1 LEDRVRSNRMK
12 TGRCLLAICILI
24 LGLAAPAFCRSTP
37 SLLVAEG
44 GKARAA
50 IVLDRSANAS
60 YQYAASQLQEYLRKL
75 SGVEIRI
82 IPDSQISA
90 QPRPETLIFV
100 GGQEINPA
108 IGPIAKKLALNLDT
122 LKAGGFVIKTG
133 RVKDHPAVVI
143 GGQDGF
149 STMYG
154 VYDLVERLGVTFL
167 LTGDVVPK
175 PRASLSIPGLDVRKE
190 PAFPRRGFLLQD
202 GGYENLTMF
211 SYEDYAK
218 LIDQMAKMKCNY
230 IQFWWFTF
238 EPWLKYSYKGEA
250 KYIGDVS
257 SKESGYLTWAH
268 GGFGSRT
275 TGDVTIGKH
284 WFEQFNKGSRI
295 APPEMQD
302 VQTPDQAYAVA
313 ENLLRRIIQ
322 HAHERGIKVWLA
334 IEMGALPP
342 NLARYC
348 ERVWE
353 LPFNSIF
360 GTFVQPLDPVNRA
373 IQTNRLRALFTIY
386 PNADGYFLVFAEMY
400 PDINTPKYRSFYER
414 ERPKFFQLRELR
426 WPWVVD
432 IAQSSDVV
440 VDSNAGFLD
449 LFKYLLHQRDEI
461 DPKAKIGLMGIGRG
475 YALPVLDKML
485 PRDIPFTDMESSGV
499 WTPAGLP
506 MQDFGGMGTRERTI
520 EPRVDDDF
528 DMLGMQFNVTQYS
541 EKDKIFSDGFKV
553 GLSGFAGQVNRVR
566 GTETNSLYLAEAGWN
581 PNLTPQEFYKDY
593 SQRLFGAAAAPQ
605 MHKAFMTLE
614 KNQLYQAYYN
624 YGFSTMP
631 CCGVLPEV
639 RMAYMY
645 SRQLDPYDGPTVAGW
660 KKFIIDSPGMILRY
674 QGSMSLLS
682 EALGQMQAALL
693 KTAPRGRYELRYMIN
708 RTQSYRGFMQSLVT
722 IRKAYLLFD
731 RAFQEK
737 SKLSHQEFVGEL
749 EKGLSG
755 FKAAKAQAEA
765 ATREYAE
772 IMDSPSDLGVLYH
785 MNARGILGMSM
796 VCETMQNVV
805 NFQEGKPYL
814 KHVPWDTRLKPDI
827 RTVVAP

>member
-1 LEDRVRSNRMK
+1 MPLHKMK
-12 TGRCLLAICILI
+12 IGKSLLASCALI
-24 LGLAAPAFCRSTP
+24 AGFTAAAFPRSLP
-37 SLLVAEG
+37 SLPVAEG

-50 IVLDRSANAS
+50 IVLGEGANPA
-60 YQYAASQLQEYLRKL
+60 YRYAAAQLQKYLQAL
-75 SGVEIRI
+75 SGAKISI
-82 IPDSQISA
+82 ISNAQISA
-90 QPRPETLIFV
+90 EPRRETLIFV
-100 GGQEINPA
+100 GGPSVNPA
-108 IGPIAKKLALNLDT
+108 LAPAAKKLELNLET
-122 LKAGGFVIKTG
+122 LKSGGFVIKTG
-133 RVKDHPAVVI
+133 RIEGRPVVVVA
-143 GGQDGF
+143 GRDGF

-154 VYDLVERLGVTFL
+154 AYDLVERLGVTFL
-167 LTGDVVPK
+167 LTGDIIPK
-175 PRASLSIPGLDVRKE
+175 PHAALAIPGLEVRKD

-211 SYEDYAK
+211 SYQDYAK

-238 EPWLKYSYKGEA
+238 EPWLKYSYKGEE
-250 KYIGDVS
+250 KYMGDVS
-257 SKESGYLTWAH
+257 TKESGYLTWAY

-295 APPEMQD
+295 APPEMQN
-302 VQTPDQAYAVA
+302 VETPDQAYAVA

-334 IEMGALPP
+334 VEMGALPP

-348 ERVWE
+348 QRVWQV
-353 LPFNSIF
+353 PFNSIF
-360 GTFVQPLDPVNRA
+360 GTFVQPLDPVNRE
-373 IQTNRLRALFTIY
+373 IQTNRLRALFTTY
-386 PNADGYFLVFAEMY
+386 PHADGYFLVFAEMY

-414 ERPKFFQLRELR
+414 ERPKFFKLRELR
-426 WPWVVD
+426 WPWVWD

-475 YALPVLDKML
+475 YALPVFDKML
-485 PRDIPFTDMESSGV
+485 PKDIPFTDMESSGV

-506 MQDFGGMGTRERTI
+506 MKDFGGMGKRERTI

-528 DMLGMQFNVTQYS
+528 DMLGMQFNVTQYA
-541 EKDKIFSDGFKV
+541 ERDQIFSKGIKL

-566 GTETNSLYLAEAGWN
+566 GTETNSLFLAEAGWQ
-581 PNLTPQEFYKDY
+581 PELTPQEFYKDY
-593 SQRLFGAAAAPQ
+593 SRRLFGEAAAPE
-605 MHKAFMTLE
+605 MYKAFMTLE
-614 KNQLYQAYYN
+614 KNQTYLGYN
-624 YGFSTMP
+624 KYSTATLN
-631 CCGVLPEV
+631 CCGPMPEV
-639 RMAYMY
+639 RMAYQY
-645 SRQLDPYDGPTVAGW
+645 SQQPDPYDGPTFAGW
-660 KKFIIDSPGMILRY
+660 KNFIIDSPDVINRFE
-674 QGSMSLLS
+674 GSMQLLN
-682 EALGQMQAALL
+682 EALQQMQDALP

-708 RTQSYRGFMQSLVT
+708 RTQSYRDFMQSLVT

-737 SKLSHQEFVGEL
+737 PKLSHQEFVGEL
-749 EKGLSG
+749 EKSLSG
-755 FKAAKAQAEA
+755 FMAAKAQAEA

-772 IMDSPSDLGVLYH
+772 MMDSPSDLGVLYH
-785 MNARGILGMSM
+785 MNARGILAMSL

-814 KHVPWDTRLKPDI
+814 KHVPWDTRLKADV
-827 RTVVAP
+827 RAVVVP